1 MYENLINI
9 LYFLFILIIFKKSNC
24 YIVLPFKLTTIPF
37 KESSNSSHSM
47 FENFLSQ
54 ININQLYTTL
64 SLGNPSRNID
74 FYFSMEQV
82 YFSVLKNNCL
92 KGSNSSYDP
101 SLSDT
106 FKNETPYNISIG
118 SLGKGC
124 MATEKCSLYTDLHLS
139 KTISLDSLEFI
150 FGNNTSIK
158 NTNFEMNRLCGNVGL
173 MKHSFNVFLSSNNFI
188 YYLKNNKIIDS
199 YSWGIF
205 FFDKEYK
212 YNNKFLDIDNKILS
226 LYDGFFIAGITNNSY
241 LEIFNSDNIDNSYTT
256 NQVYYD
262 ININKI
268 YFNTTRNEYVC
279 SNNIKMFFSIDLNY
293 IIADQNYYEKIK
305 EYFFKKYL
313 DESICIEEKNYNVYE
328 GNNYLIVCNKDIKNN
343 LSSFPKIYFFS
354 EKFSYTFNLDYTDVF
369 LETEERIYFLISNK
383 EKVKDVWSV
392 GKIFIKKYPFI
403 FDYDKK
409 TISFVHLNNN
419 NKNGNKEQNKS
430 NNNNYNIW
438 TDVKLYIFFFLL
450 IVAIIIGIFIG
461 KMLWKKQR
469 KMRANELDD
478 NYDYIEKFDVEN

>member
-1 MYENLINI
+1 MYFF
-9 LYFLFILIIFKKSNC
+9 YFLFILIIFKNSNC
-24 YIVLPFKLTTIPF
+24 YIVLPFKFTNIPF
-37 KESSNSSHSM
+37 QEPNNSSDSII
-47 FENFLSQ
+47 ENFLSQ
-54 ININQLYTTL
+54 ININQLYATL
-64 SLGNPSRNID
+64 SLGNPPRNID
-74 FYFSMEQV
+74 FYLSMEQT

-118 SLGKGC
+118 SWGKAC
-124 MATEKCSLYTDLHLS
+124 VATEKCSLYNDVYLS

-150 FGNNTSIK
+150 FGNNTSSKIK
-158 NTNFEMNRLCGNVGL
+158 NFEMNKLCGNVGL
-173 MKHSFNVFLSSNNFI
+173 MKQSFNIFLSSNNFI

-205 FFDKEYK
+205 FFDKENK
-212 YNNKFLDIDNKILS
+212 YNNTYIDIDNNIYS
-226 LYDGFFIAGITNNSY
+226 SYDGFFIAGITNNSY
-241 LEIFNSDNIDNSYTT
+241 LEIFKSDTIDNSYTT
-256 NQVYYD
+256 NQVYWD

-268 YFNTTRNEYVC
+268 YFNTTENEYIC

-293 IIADQNYYEKIK
+293 IIADQNYYKKIK

-313 DESICIEEKNYNVYE
+313 DENICIEEKKYNIYE
-328 GNNYLIVCNKDIKNN
+328 GNNYLIVCNKDIKNI

-354 EKFSYTFNLDYTDVF
+354 EKLSYTFNLDYSDVF

-409 TISFVHLNNN
+409 TISFVHLNNYN
-419 NKNGNKEQNKS
+419 EKGNKEQNT
-430 NNNNYNIW
+430 NYNKNYNVW
-438 TDVKLYIFFFLL
+438 TDIKIYIFVLLL
-450 IVAIIIGIFIG
+450 IVAIVIGIFIG
-461 KMLWKKQR
+461 KTLWKRQR

-478 NYDYIEKFDVEN
+478 NYDYIEKFDV